1 MQCLQCLEPLVNKQ
15 KFCSRSCSAKFNN
28 ALRAP
33 MSQQTKDKISAS
45 AKANP
50 VGFAANASAFGGD
63 KKSHTRLTLQCLECS
78 LDFEVQARLK
88 HRKYCSESC
97 SNKNKRHENSNR
109 KLRSVYKGY
118 QMDSGA
124 ELAFAQLLDQYGI
137 NWEKNSSRSFPFVDS
152 KGKDRLY
159 YPDFYLPDHDHWI
172 EIKGK
177 RYIREDDQLRLAA
190 VGNIELMM
198 SNAIRLPKCVGD
210 L

>member
-1 MQCLQCLEPLVNKQ
+1 MYRN
-15 KFCSRSCSAKFNN
+15 RG
-28 ALRAP
+28 P
-33 MSQQTKDKISAS
+33 MSQSTKDKISAS

-50 VGFAANASAFGGD
+50 VGFATNPSAFGGD
-63 KKSHTRLTLQCLECS
+63 KKSHTRVTMTCQECS
-78 LDFEVQARLK
+78 EKFIVRKSET
-88 HRKYCSESC
+88 HRKYCGQAC

-109 KLRSVYKGY
+109 KLRSVYQGY

-124 ELAFAQLLDQYGI
+124 ELAFAQLLDQHEI
-137 NWEKNSSRSFPFVDS
+137 KWEKNSSRSFPFVDS
-152 KGKDRLY
+152 QGKDRLY
-159 YPDFYLPDHDHWI
+159 YPDFYLPDHDYWV

-190 VGNIELMM
+190 VGNIELIM